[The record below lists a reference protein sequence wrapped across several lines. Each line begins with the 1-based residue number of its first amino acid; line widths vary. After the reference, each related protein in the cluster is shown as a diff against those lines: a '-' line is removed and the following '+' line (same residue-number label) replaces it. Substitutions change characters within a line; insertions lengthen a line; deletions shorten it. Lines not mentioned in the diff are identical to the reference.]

1 VNARAIDSQ
10 TNPSLEKAEPAP
22 STAMMVTCACCWG
35 CYRYSPHDA
44 FKGRPQPNENCRYW
58 KARLEVENGSAKER
72 KEPNGAVVVAA
83 TLTAAML
90 LREELKNHEIKPV
103 PRVISRIDTAVR
115 LAEMVAQHIRRK

>member
-1 VNARAIDSQ
+1 MNARAIDSQ
-10 TNPSLEKAEPAP
+10 TNASLEKAELAP
-22 STAMMVTCACCWG
+22 SMAMMVTCACCWG

-44 FKGRPQPNENCRYW
+44 FKGMPQPNENCRHW
-58 KARLEVENGSAKER
+58 KAKVAAENGQHRE
-72 KEPNGAVVVAA
+72 KEPNGAVIVAA

-115 LAEMVAQHIRRK
+115 LAEMVAQHVKRK